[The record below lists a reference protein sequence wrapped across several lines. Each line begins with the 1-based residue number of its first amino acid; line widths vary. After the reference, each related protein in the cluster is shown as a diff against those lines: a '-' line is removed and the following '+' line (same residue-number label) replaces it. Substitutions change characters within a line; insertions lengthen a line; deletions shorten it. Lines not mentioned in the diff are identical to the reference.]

1 MFNLCSSVKV
11 KENNKKKK
19 IKYKKNHRKY
29 IKSSYKVK
37 ICNDMELH
45 NLNYMGT
52 VSINFN
58 TIKHLFGEPQKI
70 ECYREPFAYE
80 YVWYIKFNDGS
91 IASISKHFKIVDYPR
106 HNLTWRVCAN
116 YRKGFEHII
125 MNII

>member
-1 MFNLCSSVKV
+1 MFNLCFGVRV
-11 KENNKKKK
+11 KEETNKPKL
-19 IKYKKNHRKY
+19 KYKKTKTRY
-29 IKSSYKVK
+29 IKSDYKVK

-45 NLNYMGT
+45 KLKYMGT

-70 ECYREPFAYE
+70 ECYRGPFAYE

-91 IASISKHFKIVDYPR
+91 IASISKYFKIVDYPR
-106 HNLTWRVCAN
+106 QNQSWRVCAN